1 MRRYITA
8 DEAIKLLPEGDTIHT
23 FVNMPMGLIGADWD
37 RQEVIEKLRGSDK
50 IEITGEQA
58 RSLGHGL
65 AAYNESIKYQS
76 DILFIETDEE
86 KLNEFDE
93 PHEEEQKDN

>member
-23 FVNMPMGLIGADWD
+23 FVNIPMGLIGADWD

-58 RSLGHGL
+58 RSLGH
-65 AAYNESIKYQS
+65 
-76 DILFIETDEE
+76 
-86 KLNEFDE
+86 
-93 PHEEEQKDN
+93 

>member
-8 DEAIKLLPEGDTIHT
+8 NEAIKLLPESDTIHT
-23 FVNMPMGLIGADWD
+23 FVNMPIGLIGADWD
-37 RQEVIEKLRGSDK
+37 RQEVIKKLRGSDN

-58 RSLGHGL
+58 RSLKHGL
-65 AAYNESIKYQS
+65 AAYNESAKYQS

-93 PHEEEQKDN
+93 PHEEEQLGE